1 MIILSAIFVLLLF
14 LQIFIVVILLSG
26 YHIVDPA
33 LFDRVRATGSV
44 DALDVAAQLGRFDLV
59 SMFLGIIALL
69 IGVIAVSGFWM
80 IRGAA
85 MRAAEVAAKI
95 EAKEQAEKVA
105 ERVART
111 YLEENTPKLVSSM
124 VQSLKDTSLTLPP
137 DIGLTPEEVQEVT
150 AEAEEIGPNQD
161 GHE

>member
-1 MIILSAIFVLLLF
+1 MIIAGIIFAFLLC
-14 LQIFIVVILLSG
+14 LQIAVIALLLSG

-44 DALDVAAQLGRFDLV
+44 EALDVAAQLGRFDLV

-69 IGVIAVSGFWM
+69 IGVIALCGFWM

-85 MRAAEVAAKI
+85 MRAAEVAAKT

-124 VQSLKDTSLTLPP
+124 IQSFKDASFTPP
-137 DIGLTPEEVQEVT
+137 LAVGLTPEEVQEVT
-150 AEAEEIGPNQD
+150 AEAEEIGPNQH